1 LEALGIYAHSQ
12 TYATVFKAVNKA
24 FARAVNPPALRA
36 FAEGLDT
43 NFLVAQFRIWFALLA
58 LVGVATVAFSRDM
71 LAFLTHNKFVD
82 AAPLVVVWV
91 FLMVSHS
98 VGIPNA
104 QFLLSRKAT
113 GTLAYLQTAI
123 SVVFIGVTAAATY
136 FFGIYGA
143 CISIV
148 ASNLILQTAYVL
160 RASKMGCQY
169 RDSAFAL
176 VPAILIIVCA
186 TFDHFFQFAFYQRV
200 LFVMVFSAAVAGY
213 VNFQFKALA
222 DGQPLVRRA

>member
-1 LEALGIYAHSQ
+1 
-12 TYATVFKAVNKA
+12 
-24 FARAVNPPALRA
+24 
-36 FAEGLDT
+36 
-43 NFLVAQFRIWFALLA
+43 
-58 LVGVATVAFSRDM
+58 
-71 LAFLTHNKFVD
+71 
-82 AAPLVVVWV
+82 
-91 FLMVSHS
+91 
-98 VGIPNA
+98 
-104 QFLLSRKAT
+104 
-113 GTLAYLQTAI
+113 
-123 SVVFIGVTAAATY
+123 VTAAATY